1 MQSPADPTPFL
12 ELRDTFD
19 PFLTLLLQAL
29 ITAAFPDIRGNHR
42 LDWTVAG
49 YHPSW
54 STQSTCLPSVRDG
67 CLQPPDSSFPS
78 ESSWKQALRACENPH
93 RFVLVN
99 FINLSS
105 ACQSETPTLP
115 ENLRRRLRRNPSP
128 GRESPINM
136 FAEQQDDKCKLK
148 QHREEPKRLRAQRGK
163 KHSGQMSPGLTL
175 HPGVTAG
182 RTLLDRDGQ
191 RG

>member
-54 STQSTCLPSVRDG
+54 STQSTCLPSVRDD

-78 ESSWKQALRACENPH
+78 ESSWKQALPACENPH

-115 ENLRRRLRRNPSP
+115 ENLRRRLRRDRSWASRWTYP
-128 GRESPINM
+128 R
-136 FAEQQDDKCKLK
+136 
-148 QHREEPKRLRAQRGK
+148 
-163 KHSGQMSPGLTL
+163 LTL
-175 HPGVTAG
+175 PLCKMRVKIVLSRHVARQMKCDNSVAAHKKLAACEVTGVSG
-182 RTLLDRDGQ
+182 IEGE
-191 RG
+191 RGTVFASLA